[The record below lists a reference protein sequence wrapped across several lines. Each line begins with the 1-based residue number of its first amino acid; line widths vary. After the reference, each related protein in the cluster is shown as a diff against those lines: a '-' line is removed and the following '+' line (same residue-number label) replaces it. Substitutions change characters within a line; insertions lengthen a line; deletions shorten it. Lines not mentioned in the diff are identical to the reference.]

1 MNRFTGKSEQILDTA
16 LDLAREMG
24 HAYVGTEHLLLSIL
38 CVGDSAGAKL
48 LESQGLGAERLRTAL
63 CEMCGTGKPTAVTAA
78 DMTPRLRGV
87 IERSALC
94 AVQSGAVYIGSEHL
108 LYALSEEAGG
118 MACKLLSSLGVSP
131 AELKSELS
139 SLLGIGGKGGDAP
152 RPSAEKNPLSGMP
165 TLAQYGRDL
174 SAAARAGRMDPVI
187 GREKEI
193 AHLLRTLSRR
203 TKNNPCLIGE
213 PGVGKTAVVEGL
225 AQYLAGGQAP
235 PELADRVIVSL
246 DMGAM
251 VAGAKYRG
259 EFEERLKSAMAE
271 AAAHPEVILFIDEIH
286 TIVGAGA
293 AEGAVDAAN
302 IMKPALSRGEIRV
315 IGATTDDEYRRHIEK
330 DAALERRFQPVR
342 VEEPDEAATFA
353 ILCGLRG
360 RYEEHHALT
369 IEDDAL
375 RAAITLSCRYLPDR
389 FLPDKAIDLL
399 DETAARVHMEDSRTP
414 RELSQIA
421 ARIATAEAE
430 KEHCIRE
437 QDFEGAARARD
448 RERALRAEA
457 EQLAEAR
464 RTAVR
469 PTLRAHD
476 IAVTL
481 TDWTGIPTS
490 EIGESEGERLRR
502 LDDVL
507 RARVAGQDEAVGRL
521 CDAIR
526 RARLGLHDARR
537 PIGSFLFL
545 GQSGVG
551 KTELSRA
558 LAAALFGDERALCR
572 LDMSEYMEKQSG
584 AKLIGAPPG
593 YVGYE
598 DGGTLTAAV
607 RRRPYCVVLFDE
619 IEKAHPDVQNLLL
632 QIMEDGTLTDAQGR
646 RADFRNTVVIMTS
659 NAWTGRSTQGQPL
672 GFSERCDAPDDRAR
686 AEAALSGIFRPEFL
700 NRIDEILLFRPL
712 GEGDCITIAAHML
725 EECREQAKTAG
736 LTLLWDPDCPAA
748 LVRAGYD
755 RKNGARTLRRTV
767 TQAVQDALS
776 ALLLDGTA
784 GRGDTVCLRADAHGV
799 TAEVVHPEAP
809 VLQD

>member
-1 MNRFTGKSEQILDTA
+1 MNRFTEKSEEILDRT

-24 HAYVGTEHLLLSIL
+24 HAYVGTEHLLLAIL

-48 LESQGLGAERLRTAL
+48 LESQGLGAERLRAAL
-63 CEMCGTGKPTAVTAA
+63 CEMCGTGRPSAVTAG
-78 DMTPRLRGV
+78 DMTPRLRGA

-118 MACKLLSSLGVSP
+118 MACKLLSALGVSP

-139 SLLGIGGKGGDAP
+139 SLLGIGGKGGDVP
-152 RPSAEKNPLSGMP
+152 RPAAEKNPLAGMP

-187 GREKEI
+187 GREAEI
-193 AHLLRTLSRR
+193 AHLIRTLSRR

-225 AQYLAGGQAP
+225 AQYLASGQAP
-235 PELADRVIVSL
+235 PQLCDRIIVSL

-271 AAAHPEVILFIDEIH
+271 AAAHPEIILFIDEIH

-330 DAALERRFQPVR
+330 DAALERRFQPIR

-369 IEDDAL
+369 IGDDGL
-375 RAAITLSCRYLPDR
+375 RAAVALACRYLPDR

-399 DETAARVHMEDSRTP
+399 DETAARLHMEDSRAP
-414 RELSQIA
+414 KELALA
-421 ARIATAEAE
+421 AAAVTSAVAE
-430 KEHCIRE
+430 KERCIRE

-448 RERALRAEA
+448 REKAGRAEVA
-457 EQLAEAR
+457 RLTEAR
-464 RTAVR
+464 REAAR
-469 PTLRAHD
+469 PRLGAHD

-490 EIGESEGERLRR
+490 EIGESEAERLRR
-502 LDDVL
+502 LDETL
-507 RARVAGQDEAVGRL
+507 RARVVGQDEAIGRL

-558 LAAALFGDERALCR
+558 LAAALFGDERALFR

-598 DGGTLTAAV
+598 DGGTLTTAV

-619 IEKAHPDVQNLLL
+619 MEKAHPDVQNLLL
-632 QIMEDGTLTDAQGR
+632 QIMEDGTLTDSQGR
-646 RADFRNTVVIMTS
+646 RADFRNAVIIMTS

-672 GFSERCDAPDDRAR
+672 GFSGLRAAPDDRTR
-686 AEAALSGIFRPEFL
+686 AEAALSGVFRPEFL

-712 GEGDCITIAAHML
+712 CEDDCAVIAAHML
-725 EECREQAKTAG
+725 EECGEQAKAAG
-736 LTLLWDPDCPAA
+736 ISLRWDPDFPAA
-748 LVRAGYD
+748 LARRGYD
-755 RKNGARTLRRTV
+755 PKNGARALRRTV
-767 TQAVQDALS
+767 TRAVQDALS
-776 ALLLDGTA
+776 SLLLRGEA
-784 GRGDTVCLRADAHGV
+784 GRGDTVSLRAEDGGIAATVSRLG
-799 TAEVVHPEAP
+799 TP